1 MWFDS
6 GSDSFRI
13 AVWAPPRKA
22 SGQLARLYQTPLPR
36 RLADRRS
43 ASTASWCRL
52 GVVLVFILASSGL
65 QFGGF
70 GTKNVIDYIFAVP
83 TPATPYYTMPAQPR
97 RDSADTA
104 QPDTAAQRGGSI
116 AEVAARVGVSVATVS
131 RVLNGHA
138 NVRPATRERVLAEIE
153 TSGYR
158 VNELARNLRTAE
170 SRLLLTMVPDFGNPF
185 YAEIVRGIDGVARQH
200 GYFTLLCDTGADA
213 GRERSYF
220 DLLRRHRAD
229 GAICLDPATVQHA
242 NQAATALPWVACCE
256 FDPGV
261 GVPYVGI
268 DNFLAARDA
277 VRHLI
282 ARGRRRIALINSD
295 EHYLYA
301 QQRRDGYLDA
311 LAQAGLETRDAWRV
325 NVNCLD
331 YGAGAEAAAALMRQ
345 AEAPDAIF
353 AVSDTLAV
361 GVINGLRGAGRRVP
375 DDVAVV
381 GFDDIA
387 LAAQVDPPLT
397 TVAQP
402 MRELGET
409 AARLLLQRL
418 AVPEANVPGVLLP
431 HRLVVRQSG

>member
-1 MWFDS
+1 M
-6 GSDSFRI
+6 
-13 AVWAPPRKA
+13 P
-22 SGQLARLYQTPLPR
+22 ARSSRSPQ
-36 RLADRRS
+36 AQHEDAS
-43 ASTASWCRL
+43 AS
-52 GVVLVFILASSGL
+52 
-65 QFGGF
+65 
-70 GTKNVIDYIFAVP
+70 
-83 TPATPYYTMPAQPR
+83 
-97 RDSADTA
+97 
-104 QPDTAAQRGGSI
+104 AAERGGSI
-116 AEVAARVGVSVATVS
+116 AAVAQRAGVSVATVS

-138 NVRPATRERVLAEIE
+138 NVRAATRERVLTEIE

-185 YAEIVRGIDGVARQH
+185 YAEIVRGIDSVARQH
-200 GYFTLLCDTGADA
+200 GFFLLLCDTGADA

-242 NQAATALPWVACCE
+242 LAAESTALPWVACCE
-256 FDPGV
+256 FDPDV

-268 DNFLAARDA
+268 DNYRAAHDA

-282 ARGRRRIALINSD
+282 ARGRRRVALINSD

-301 QQRRDGYLDA
+301 QQRRDGWRDA
-311 LAQAGLETRDAWRV
+311 LAEAGIAVRDAWRV

-331 YGAGAEAAAALMRQ
+331 YDAGAQAAAALMQ
-345 AEAPDAIF
+345 LPAGEAPDAIF

-361 GVINGLRGAGRRVP
+361 GVVNGLRGAGQRVP
-375 DDVAVV
+375 QDVAVV

-387 LAAQVDPPLT
+387 LAAQIDPPLT
-397 TVAQP
+397 TIAQP

-409 AARLLLQRL
+409 AARLLLRRF
-418 AVPEANVPGVLLP
+418 ADPRASVPGVLLP
-431 HRLVVRQSG
+431 HRLVVRESG